1 MRKFYGAI
9 VAVCLIGMPAHAGE
23 EDLLLAMYCWGNF
36 EENARY
42 TEASFS
48 EGLIRDFVHKF
59 FQNTTEQDIIR
70 RRWDRVRQ
78 VRKYIAWLKL
88 AGGRTMTKFYGR
100 KNARGGL
107 ILEDAKL
114 YRSGF

>member
-1 MRKFYGAI
+1 MRKFYGAMI
-9 VAVCLIGMPAHAGE
+9 AACLIGMPAHAGE

-48 EGLIRDFVHKF
+48 EGLIRDFVHRF
-59 FQNTTEQDIIR
+59 FQNTTEQDIIH
-70 RRWDRVRQ
+70 RRWDRVQQ
-78 VRKYIAWLKL
+78 VKKYIAWLKL
-88 AGGRTMTKFYGR
+88 AGGRTTTKLYRG
-100 KNARGGL
+100 NTNRGGL
-107 ILEDAKL
+107 ILKDAKL